1 MYKKID
7 LLEKR
12 LNNMEQFQ
20 LERVRNIGIIAHV
33 NAGKTTTTER
43 ILYYTE
49 KTYKIGEVDEGTAV
63 MDWMKQEQ
71 ERGITIQAAATMC
84 YWKDHQI
91 NIIDTPGHVDFTV
104 EVERSLRV
112 LDGAIVIFDSVA
124 GVEPQSETVW
134 KQSNKYKIPKIAFI
148 NKMDKVGTD
157 YFKVVNMI
165 REKLFTNP
173 ISLQVPIGKEE
184 EFIGVVDLTT
194 MKALIYKDEIGT
206 KWDEVEIPSYLT
218 EISIEKHNELL
229 ETLAELDEEFMVKY
243 LETENISPSL
253 IKEVI
258 RKNTINGKVVPVL
271 CGAALRNKGVQPLLD
286 AVVDYLPSPAEVEE
300 VWGKNPENNKLE
312 SRLPLDSK
320 PFSALIFKV
329 QTDPY
334 MGNLS
339 YFRVYSGKINTGKFV
354 LNSNENKSERLGRI
368 VRMHANTRED
378 LKIVSTG
385 DIAAVV
391 GLKYSTT
398 GDTLCDC
405 NYPIILESI
414 RFPEPVVSV
423 AIEPKTKIDQ
433 EKLSL
438 SLNKLANEDPTFKV
452 NVDEESGQTIISG
465 MGELHLEI
473 IIDRLLREFGVGANI
488 GKPQVNY
495 KETITLEALS
505 DGKFVKQSG
514 GRGQYGH
521 VKLKIEP
528 NQRES
533 GFSFKNRIKG
543 GRIPREF
550 IPSIETGVKEAME
563 SGQLLGYPI
572 VDIIATL
579 VDGSY
584 HEVDSTNLAFRIA
597 GAITFKKA
605 YEEARPVLLEPIM
618 KLEIILPEQY
628 LGDVIADLNTRR
640 ANIVDMEDRMGLK
653 VVTAHTPLSQM
664 FGYATELRSKTQGR
678 VDFTMEFL
686 KYNEVPEKIAKEIIK
701 STKGL

>member
-20 LERVRNIGIIAHV
+20 LERVRNIGIIAHI

-134 KQSNKYKIPKIAFI
+134 KQSNKYKIPKIAFV

-300 VWGKNPENNKLE
+300 VWGNNTENNKLE
-312 SRLPLDSK
+312 SR
-320 PFSALIFKV
+320 
-329 QTDPY
+329 
-334 MGNLS
+334 
-339 YFRVYSGKINTGKFV
+339 
-354 LNSNENKSERLGRI
+354 
-368 VRMHANTRED
+368 
-378 LKIVSTG
+378 
-385 DIAAVV
+385 
-391 GLKYSTT
+391 
-398 GDTLCDC
+398 
-405 NYPIILESI
+405 
-414 RFPEPVVSV
+414 
-423 AIEPKTKIDQ
+423 
-433 EKLSL
+433 
-438 SLNKLANEDPTFKV
+438 
-452 NVDEESGQTIISG
+452 
-465 MGELHLEI
+465 
-473 IIDRLLREFGVGANI
+473 
-488 GKPQVNY
+488 
-495 KETITLEALS
+495 
-505 DGKFVKQSG
+505 
-514 GRGQYGH
+514 
-521 VKLKIEP
+521 
-528 NQRES
+528 
-533 GFSFKNRIKG
+533 
-543 GRIPREF
+543 
-550 IPSIETGVKEAME
+550 
-563 SGQLLGYPI
+563 
-572 VDIIATL
+572 
-579 VDGSY
+579 
-584 HEVDSTNLAFRIA
+584 
-597 GAITFKKA
+597 
-605 YEEARPVLLEPIM
+605 
-618 KLEIILPEQY
+618 
-628 LGDVIADLNTRR
+628 
-640 ANIVDMEDRMGLK
+640 
-653 VVTAHTPLSQM
+653 
-664 FGYATELRSKTQGR
+664 
-678 VDFTMEFL
+678 
-686 KYNEVPEKIAKEIIK
+686 
-701 STKGL
+701 